1 MGFFSFLRRHP
12 TRNSRSPLDQ
22 TTEDYLRN
30 RQGISVGKSIFP
42 MIKPVDDSRLLAS
55 RFTSNP
61 IITRG
66 LADGIV
72 VAYGLDIGGSYEMI
86 TPNHCKKFGITNHE
100 LAALSERNLL
110 ARTDGR
116 INIEKM
122 DFSSSIPEAEPFYRV
137 RLDNNLDSSV
147 ILVDDFWRRAAA
159 MLKTDL
165 IAVTLPAKN
174 TLYFADYRSIFS
186 FRLMRPFSGK
196 MYEASKEDRIEISPN
211 TYVRKGDKWILFNDT
226 EKQHLELT
234 VGLN

>member
-1 MGFFSFLRRHP
+1 MGFFSFLRRNP
-12 TRNSRSPLDQ
+12 LTNSRSPLDQ

-30 RQGISVGKSIFP
+30 RPGVSVGKSIFP
-42 MIKPVDDSRLLAS
+42 MIKAADDSRLLAS

-61 IITRG
+61 IITRE
-66 LADGIV
+66 LAEGIV
-72 VAYGLDIGGSYEMI
+72 VAYGLDVGERYEMI
-86 TPNHCKKFGITNHE
+86 TPGHCRKFAISNHQ
-100 LAALSERNLL
+100 LVALSARNLL

-137 RLDNNLDSSV
+137 RLDNNLDSS
-147 ILVDDFWRRAAA
+147 IMLVDDFWKRAAA

-165 IAVTLPAKN
+165 VAVTLPAKN
-174 TLYFADYRSIFS
+174 TLYFADYHSIFS

-196 MYEASKEDRIEISPN
+196 MYEASRVDRIEISPN
-211 TYVRKGDKWILFNDT
+211 TYIRKRDKWILFRDT
-226 EKQHLELT
+226 ERQHMDLT